1 MVRRLEPWLT
11 LRKNGVK
18 VSKQK
23 WEKSM
28 SKRAFALS
36 VEDRPRALN
45 IVGEKI
51 TVLASKQVTE
61 GYEIFLQE
69 GQEGTG
75 PPPHQHDWDES
86 FFVIE
91 GVIDFGIGDEKMT
104 AQPGTLVHLPAG
116 TIHWFRFGNGGGR
129 MVSMT
134 GEGSD
139 AAAFFTDGDTEM
151 PDGLLDL
158 EKLGA
163 VADRHAVRFS

>member
-1 MVRRLEPWLT
+1 MVRRLKPWLT
-11 LRKNGVK
+11 LTKYGVK

-23 WEKSM
+23 LEKPM

-139 AAAFFTDGDTEM
+139 AAAFFTDCDTEI
-151 PDGLLDL
+151 PDGLPDL